1 MISKQKW
8 ITRGNYMEK
17 INHDAYIISTVEK
30 IEELLE
36 NLITGQYNCVIIS
49 WKILPLLNEIRE
61 LGFEE
66 DEDALY
72 FEYLESETEHLIS
85 VESSKKIEIEE
96 IACSEELE
104 ARNAAISLLDK
115 IKKKKLTLIDAFSN
129 A

>member
-1 MISKQKW
+1 
-8 ITRGNYMEK
+8 MEK